1 MNERERILDRLTK
14 LLALAGS
21 PNSNEAATAK
31 KMAESLMK
39 KHKLTRADVSA
50 YAPAGFYERPMG
62 SKGFEQVWKFSL
74 ITATARFCGCE
85 AISLQ
90 VGKRRKVRLVGE
102 REKVDQAAEL
112 YLELLKTL
120 IELER
125 IEAAWISDPSVLIY
139 SQPQDYA
146 LSFRQGATV
155 AIIELM
161 QRMRPERFGLR
172 RRKDPVYPSA
182 PRPAPTSSPPAPPP
196 VETAEEA
203 AKRAS
208 WLSKIW
214 PWGKRPGLSSAEVQS
229 ESALALVPT
238 KKENKGDGKDGGEEE
253 YKAKVKS
260 KYAPKQVK
268 LHLED
273 AADDDAYWRG
283 YESARRR
290 VVLPNE
296 EASRD
301 AADTDGE
308 Q

>member
-1 MNERERILDRLTK
+1 
-14 LLALAGS
+14 
-21 PNSNEAATAK
+21 
-31 KMAESLMK
+31 
-39 KHKLTRADVSA
+39 
-50 YAPAGFYERPMG
+50 
-62 SKGFEQVWKFSL
+62 
-74 ITATARFCGCE
+74 
-85 AISLQ
+85 
-90 VGKRRKVRLVGE
+90 
-102 REKVDQAAEL
+102 
-112 YLELLKTL
+112 
-120 IELER
+120 
-125 IEAAWISDPSVLIY
+125 
-139 SQPQDYA
+139 
-146 LSFRQGATV
+146 
-155 AIIELM
+155 
-161 QRMRPERFGLR
+161 
-172 RRKDPVYPSA
+172 
-182 PRPAPTSSPPAPPP
+182 
-196 VETAEEA
+196 
-203 AKRAS
+203 
-208 WLSKIW
+208 
-214 PWGKRPGLSSAEVQS
+214 VQS